1 MRALRLE
8 GRRRRRENRRDRP
21 GLIELPQSL
30 PIAPDASY
38 RAATRG
44 VRAALGASVHIQDAL
59 GTLEQL
65 QRSDEPPRTARV
77 RPLESGPF
85 SARPVRGRP
94 EPGFVAFL
102 DGVQQSRVVA
112 YIDGAPIVHGTAA
125 AVVRERRDR
134 RMHSWH
140 SRVEYRLY
148 APRHHLPQDIWD
160 RLAPFHPIDSSAH
173 DSNEPAPSRHPLSTL
188 EKSVHLVQGHR
199 EELEQRLAERWCDH
213 ESRPLFVDGGIS
225 GSERVARNGCVVG
238 VVKSHRTLY
247 AVEDALNIVLRLA
260 QAERT
265 SVFLLEP
272 KRRTAVAS
280 WYLRLRDATG
290 RDPTFGLVRVE
301 IARDPNQDVSARA
314 DEVSRWLLAEAS
326 PLALPDSR
334 WDRMA
339 YGIRDSEEF
348 LKAIT

>member
-1 MRALRLE
+1 
-8 GRRRRRENRRDRP
+8 
-21 GLIELPQSL
+21 L
-30 PIAPDASY
+30 PIAPDASF

-44 VRAALGASVHIQDAL
+44 VRAALGASVHIQDARA
-59 GTLEQL
+59 TLEQL
-65 QRSDEPPRTARV
+65 QRSDDPPRTAQV
-77 RPLESGPF
+77 RPLESGAF
-85 SARPVRGRP
+85 SARAVRGRP
-94 EPGFVAFL
+94 EPGFAAFL

-125 AVVRERRDR
+125 AVIRERRDR
-134 RMHSWH
+134 RMHTWH

-148 APRHHLPQDIWD
+148 APREHLPSQLWEQ
-160 RLAPFHPIDSSAH
+160 LAPLQPVDSSAH
-173 DSNEPAPSRHPLSTL
+173 ASDEPAPSRHPLSTM
-188 EKSVHLVQGHR
+188 EKVVHLVQQHR

-213 ESRPLFVDGGIS
+213 ECRPLFVDGGIS
-225 GSERVARNGCVVG
+225 GSERVARTQCVVG

-247 AVEDALNIVLRLA
+247 AVDEALNVVLKLGP
-260 QAERT
+260 AERT

-272 KRRTAVAS
+272 KRRTSVAS

-301 IARDPNQDVSARA
+301 VARDPNQDISARA
-314 DEVSRWLLAEAS
+314 EEVSRWLLAEGS

>member
-1 MRALRLE
+1 
-8 GRRRRRENRRDRP
+8 
-21 GLIELPQSL
+21 
-30 PIAPDASY
+30 
-38 RAATRG
+38 
-44 VRAALGASVHIQDAL
+44 VKAALGASVHIQDAL

-65 QRSDEPPRTARV
+65 RRTDEPPRTARV
-77 RPLESGPF
+77 RPLESGAF

-102 DGVQQSRVVA
+102 DGVQQSRVVT

-125 AVVRERRDR
+125 AVIRERRDR
-134 RMHSWH
+134 RMHTWH
-140 SRVEYRLY
+140 SRVEHRIYV
-148 APRHHLPQDIWD
+148 PRNHVPPEIWE
-160 RLAPFHPIDSSAH
+160 RLAPLHPVDSSAH
-173 DSNEPAPSRHPLSTL
+173 ASDEPAPSRHPLSTL
-188 EKSVHLVQGHR
+188 ERAVHLVQGHR

-225 GSERVARNGCVVG
+225 GSDRVARNSCVVG

-247 AVEDALNIVLRLA
+247 AVDEALDIILRLA
-260 QAERT
+260 AGERT

-301 IARDPNQDVSARA
+301 IARDPDADVSARA
-314 DEVSRWLLAEAS
+314 DEVSRWLLAEGS

>member
-1 MRALRLE
+1 
-8 GRRRRRENRRDRP
+8 
-21 GLIELPQSL
+21 LPQSL
-30 PIAPDASY
+30 PIAPDASF

-59 GTLEQL
+59 ATLEQL

-102 DGVQQSRVVA
+102 DGVQQSRIVA

-125 AVVRERRDR
+125 AAVRERHDR
-134 RMHSWH
+134 RMRTWH
-140 SRVEYRLY
+140 SRVEHRLY
-148 APRHHLPQDIWD
+148 APRQHLPPGVWE
-160 RLAPFHPIDSSAH
+160 RLASLDPVDSSAPEG
-173 DSNEPAPSRHPLSTL
+173 DEPASRHPLSTL
-188 EKSVHLVQGHR
+188 ERSVHLVQSHR
-199 EELEQRLAERWCDH
+199 EQLEQRLAERWCDH
-213 ESRPLFVDGGIS
+213 ECRPLFVDGGIS
-225 GSERVARNGCVVG
+225 GSERVARNSCVVG

-247 AVEDALNIVLRLA
+247 AVDDALHVVLRLA
-260 QAERT
+260 AAERT
-265 SVFLLEP
+265 TVFLLEP

-290 RDPTFGLVRVE
+290 RDPTFGLIRVE
-301 IARDPNQDVSARA
+301 IARDPDADVSARA
-314 DEVSRWLLAEAS
+314 EEVSRWLLAEGA
-326 PLALPDSR
+326 PLALPDAR

>member
-1 MRALRLE
+1 MQAFQLE
-8 GRRRRRENRRDRP
+8 GRPAPSRTSSDSL
-21 GLIELPQSL
+21 GLIRLPQFS
-30 PIAPDASY
+30 PIAPDASF

-59 GTLEQL
+59 ATLEQL
-65 QRSDEPPRTARV
+65 QRRDEPPRTARV
-77 RPLESGPF
+77 RPLESGAF
-85 SARPVRGRP
+85 AGRAIRGRP

-112 YIDGAPIVHGTAA
+112 YVDGAPIVHGTAA
-125 AVVRERRDR
+125 AAVRERRDR
-134 RMHSWH
+134 RMHTWH
-140 SRVEYRLY
+140 SRVEHRLY
-148 APRHHLPQDIWD
+148 APRQHLPPGVWENLAP
-160 RLAPFHPIDSSAH
+160 LAPFDSSAPEG
-173 DSNEPAPSRHPLSTL
+173 DEPATSRHPLSTL
-188 EKSVHLVQGHR
+188 ERAVHLVQGHR
-199 EELEQRLAERWCDH
+199 EELEQRLAERWCDQ

-225 GSERVARNGCVVG
+225 GSERVARNSCVVG

-247 AVEDALNIVLRLA
+247 AVDEALSVVLRLGPG
-260 QAERT
+260 ERT
-265 SVFLLEP
+265 TVFLLEP

-290 RDPTFGLVRVE
+290 HDPTFGLIRVE
-301 IARDPNQDVSARA
+301 IARDPNEHVSTRA
-314 DEVSRWLLAEAS
+314 DEVSRWLLAEGA

>member
-1 MRALRLE
+1 MH
-8 GRRRRRENRRDRP
+8 
-21 GLIELPQSL
+21 QSP

-44 VRAALGASVHIQDAL
+44 VRAALGGSVHIQDAL

-65 QRSDEPPRTARV
+65 QRTDEPPRTARV
-77 RPLESGPF
+77 RPLESGSF
-85 SARPVRGRP
+85 SARQLRGRL

-140 SRVEYRLY
+140 SRVEHRLY
-148 APRHHLPQDIWD
+148 APRHHLPPGIWE
-160 RLAPFHPIDSSAH
+160 RLAPLDPVDSSAH
-173 DSNEPAPSRHPLSTL
+173 DTDEPAPSRHPLSTL
-188 EKSVHLVQGHR
+188 EKAVHLVQSHR
-199 EELEQRLAERWCDH
+199 EDLEQRLAERWCDL

-247 AVEDALNIVLRLA
+247 AVDDALNVVLRLGA
-260 QAERT
+260 AERT

-280 WYLRLRDATG
+280 WYLRLRDASS
-290 RDPTFGLVRVE
+290 REPTFGLVRVE
-301 IARDPNQDVSARA
+301 IARDPNQDITARA
-314 DEVSRWLLAEAS
+314 DEVSRWLLAEGT
-326 PLALPDSR
+326 PLALPDPR

>member
-1 MRALRLE
+1 M
-8 GRRRRRENRRDRP
+8 
-21 GLIELPQSL
+21 
-30 PIAPDASY
+30 
-38 RAATRG
+38 
-44 VRAALGASVHIQDAL
+44 
-59 GTLEQL
+59 
-65 QRSDEPPRTARV
+65 
-77 RPLESGPF
+77 
-85 SARPVRGRP
+85 RGRP

-125 AVVRERRDR
+125 AAVRERRDR

-140 SRVEYRLY
+140 SRVEHQLY
-148 APRHHLPQDIWD
+148 APRQHLPLEIWE
-160 RLAPFHPIDSSAH
+160 RLAPLHPIDSSDHAS
-173 DSNEPAPSRHPLSTL
+173 DEPAPSRHPLSTL
-188 EKSVHLVQGHR
+188 EKAVHLAQGHR
-199 EELEQRLAERWCDH
+199 EELEQRLAERWCDL

-247 AVEDALNIVLRLA
+247 AVDDALNVVLRLTT
-260 QAERT
+260 AERT

-290 RDPTFGLVRVE
+290 RDPTFGLIRVE

-314 DEVSRWLLAEAS
+314 DEVSRWLLAEGS

-339 YGIRDSEEF
+339 YGIRDAEEF
-348 LKAIT
+348 LRAIT

>member
-1 MRALRLE
+1 MK
-8 GRRRRRENRRDRP
+8 
-21 GLIELPQSL
+21 
-30 PIAPDASY
+30 
-38 RAATRG
+38 
-44 VRAALGASVHIQDAL
+44 AALGASVHIQDAL

-65 QRSDEPPRTARV
+65 RRTDEPPRTARV
-77 RPLESGPF
+77 RPLESGAF

-102 DGVQQSRVVA
+102 DGVQQSRVVT

-125 AVVRERRDR
+125 AVIRERRDR
-134 RMHSWH
+134 RMHTWH
-140 SRVEYRLY
+140 SRVEHRIYV
-148 APRHHLPQDIWD
+148 PRNHVPPEIWE
-160 RLAPFHPIDSSAH
+160 RLAPLHPVDSSAH
-173 DSNEPAPSRHPLSTL
+173 ESDEPAPSRHPLSTL
-188 EKSVHLVQGHR
+188 ERAVHLVQGHR

-225 GSERVARNGCVVG
+225 GSDRVARNSCVVG

-247 AVEDALNIVLRLA
+247 AVDEALDIILRLA
-260 QAERT
+260 AGERT

-301 IARDPNQDVSARA
+301 IARDPDADVSARA
-314 DEVSRWLLAEAS
+314 DEVSRWLLAEGS

>member
-1 MRALRLE
+1 M
-8 GRRRRRENRRDRP
+8 
-21 GLIELPQSL
+21 PQSS
-30 PIAPDASY
+30 PIAPDASF

-59 GTLEQL
+59 TTLEQL
-65 QRSDEPPRTARV
+65 PRSDDPPRTARV
-77 RPLESGPF
+77 RPLEGVAF

-94 EPGFVAFL
+94 ETGFVAFL

-125 AVVRERRDR
+125 AAVRERQDR
-134 RMHSWH
+134 RMRTWH

-148 APRHHLPQDIWD
+148 APRQHLPPAVWD
-160 RLAPFHPIDSSAH
+160 QLAPLDPVDSSAAEG
-173 DSNEPAPSRHPLSTL
+173 DEAPSRHPLSTL
-188 EKSVHLVQGHR
+188 ERSVHLVQGHR
-199 EELEQRLAERWCDH
+199 EQLEQRLAERWCDH
-213 ESRPLFVDGGIS
+213 ECRPLFVDGGIS
-225 GSERVARNGCVVG
+225 GSERVARNSCVVG

-247 AVEDALNIVLRLA
+247 AVDDAIHVVLRLGA
-260 QAERT
+260 AERT
-265 SVFLLEP
+265 TVFLLEP

-280 WYLRLRDATG
+280 WYLRLRDPAG
-290 RDPTFGLVRVE
+290 RDPMFGLVRVE
-301 IARDPNQDVSARA
+301 VARDPNEDISVRA
-314 DEVSRWLLAEAS
+314 DEVSRWLLAEGA
-326 PLALPDSR
+326 PLALPDAR

>member
-1 MRALRLE
+1 
-8 GRRRRRENRRDRP
+8 
-21 GLIELPQSL
+21 
-30 PIAPDASY
+30 
-38 RAATRG
+38 
-44 VRAALGASVHIQDAL
+44 
-59 GTLEQL
+59 
-65 QRSDEPPRTARV
+65 V
-77 RPLESGPF
+77 RPLESGGF
-85 SARPVRGRP
+85 TGRAVRGRP

-112 YIDGAPIVHGTAA
+112 YVDGAPIVHGTAA

-134 RMHSWH
+134 RMHTWH
-140 SRVEYRLY
+140 SRVEHRLY
-148 APRHHLPQDIWD
+148 APRQHLPPEVWENLAG
-160 RLAPFHPIDSSAH
+160 LAPVDSSAP
-173 DSNEPAPSRHPLSTL
+173 DGDEPAASRHPLSTL
-188 EKSVHLVQGHR
+188 ERAVHLVQGHR

-247 AVEDALNIVLRLA
+247 AVDDDIHVVLRLA
-260 QAERT
+260 AAERT
-265 SVFLLEP
+265 SVFLIEP

-280 WYLRLRDATG
+280 WYLRLRDASG
-290 RDPTFGLVRVE
+290 REPTFGLVRIE
-301 IARDPNQDVSARA
+301 IARDPNQDVTARA
-314 DEVSRWLLAEAS
+314 EEVSRWLLAEGA